1 MKNTMII
8 SAARFASLTL
18 AGIFAGFLVS
28 VLVVELSLRDFDR
41 FVYTQFRHVELVR
54 LDDLA
59 TVTLIPAM
67 IGAVFLVVA
76 SARQAGPMR
85 WLTLAAVL
93 MFVVVLVTTL
103 AVNLP
108 INADQ
113 LTWDVQA
120 PPADWASVRDRW
132 QVAHAVRTGAA
143 VVAFASLAVA
153 AMSASASTRGAA
165 QVRPSHSWAS
175 TRL

>member
-8 SAARFASLTL
+8 SAVRFASLSF

-41 FVYTQFRHVELVR
+41 FVYTQVRHVELVR

-67 IGAVFLVVA
+67 IGAAFLVVA
-76 SARQAGPMR
+76 SARQAGRTR
-85 WLTLAAVL
+85 WLTLAAVV
-93 MFVVVLVTTL
+93 MFAVVLVTTL
-103 AVNLP
+103 VVNLP

-132 QVAHAVRTGAA
+132 QIAHAVRTGAA
-143 VVAFASLAVA
+143 LLAFGSLAVA
-153 AMSASASTRGAA
+153 AMGASASARRAA
-165 QVRPSHSWAS
+165 QVRPSRSWAS